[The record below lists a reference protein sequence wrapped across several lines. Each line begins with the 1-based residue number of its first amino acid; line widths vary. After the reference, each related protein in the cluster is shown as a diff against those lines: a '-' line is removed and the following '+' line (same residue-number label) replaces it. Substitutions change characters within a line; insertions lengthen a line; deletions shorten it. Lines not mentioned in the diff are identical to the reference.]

1 MPTYKI
7 IINPAAGR
15 GAGEHIRPTLE
26 KILDRAGVS
35 YEVTETTGPG
45 DATRIAREAFLGPDD
60 VIVAV
65 GGDGTAHEIV
75 NGLVLGAQERGEWA
89 SGKPVGTLGIIPV
102 GSGDDLAWGLGFPQ
116 VDTEEACRI
125 LLADHRRV
133 VDLGQV
139 TDDRERTE
147 IFHNHL
153 GGGFEAAVAIESL
166 KLRGLPGMLLYLI
179 AVARIVPQYHHPV
192 PVTVINGGVTSTRP
206 TLLVSAANGGRT
218 GRTFKIA
225 PDAHPDDG
233 LLDLIVA
240 STSSVARILWLLPH
254 FMRGTHTHLNR
265 WVTMDRISHLFVEA
279 PGGIP
284 VHLDGEI
291 YNPSAKRLEVT
302 VLPGRLQVVAVPG
315 GRQRGLDGA

>member
-15 GAGEHIRPTLE
+15 GAGGQLRPTLE
-26 KILDRAGVS
+26 KILDQAGVS
-35 YEVTETTGPG
+35 YEVTETAGPG
-45 DATRIAREAFLGPDD
+45 DATRIARELSQGPDD

-75 NGLVLGAQERGEWA
+75 NGLVLGAQDRGEWA
-89 SGKPVGTLGIIPV
+89 AGKPVGPLGIIPI
-102 GSGDDLAWGLGFPQ
+102 GTGDDLAWGLGFPQ
-116 VDTEEACRI
+116 VDLEAACRI
-125 LLADHRRV
+125 LLADHRRI

-139 TDDRERTE
+139 TDDRGQTE

-153 GGGFEAAVAIESL
+153 GGAFEAAVAIEST
-166 KLRGLPGMLLYLI
+166 KLRRLPGMLVYLV
-179 AVARIVPQYHHPV
+179 AVARIIPQYHHPV
-192 PVTVINGGVTSTRP
+192 PITISYGGETSTRP
-206 TLLVSAANGGRT
+206 MLLASTANGGRT

-225 PDAHPDDG
+225 PDARPDDG
-233 LLDLIVA
+233 LLDLVLA
-240 STSSVARILWLLPH
+240 STSSIARIIWLLPH
-254 FMRGTHTHLNR
+254 FMRGTHTTLTKY
-265 WVTMDRISHLFVEA
+265 VTMARIAHLVVEA

-291 YNPSAKRLEVT
+291 YNPSARRLEVN

-315 GRQRGLDGA
+315 GR

>member
-7 IINPAAGR
+7 ILNPAAGR
-15 GAGEHIRPTLE
+15 GAGALARPKLE
-26 KILDRAGVS
+26 QILRHGGAS
-35 YEVTETTGPG
+35 YDITETTAPG
-45 DATRIAREAFLGPDD
+45 DATRIARETSQGPDD

-75 NGLVLGAQERGEWA
+75 NGLVLRAQDRGEWTT
-89 SGKPVGTLGIIPV
+89 GKPVGTLGIIPI
-102 GSGDDLAWGLGFPQ
+102 GTGDDLTWGLGFPSI
-116 VDTEEACRI
+116 DLETACGI

-133 VDLGQV
+133 TDLGQV
-139 TDDRERTE
+139 TDDRGRTE

-153 GGGFEAAVAIESL
+153 GGGFEAAVAIEST
-166 KLRGLPGMLLYLI
+166 KLRRLPDALLYLV

-192 PVTVINGGVTSTRP
+192 PVSVSYGGITSTRP
-206 TLLVSAANGGRT
+206 MLLVSTANGGRT

-225 PDAHPDDG
+225 PSAQPDDG
-233 LLDLIVA
+233 MLDLILA
-240 STSSVARILWLLPH
+240 WSPSIGRILWLLPH
-254 FMRGTHTHLNR
+254 FMRGTHTGLSKY
-265 WVTMDRISHLFVEA
+265 VTMERISHLIVEA

-291 YNPSAKRLEVT
+291 YNPSATRLEVS

-315 GRQRGLDGA
+315 GRQRKSG

>member
-1 MPTYKI
+1 MPRYKLV
-7 IINPAAGR
+7 INPAAGR
-15 GAGEHIRPTLE
+15 GAGGHIRPSLE
-26 KILDRAGVS
+26 KILDAAGVS
-35 YEVTETTGPG
+35 YEIAETTGPG
-45 DATRIAREAFLGPDD
+45 DATRIARQASLGPDD

-75 NGLVLGAQERGEWA
+75 NGLVLGAQDRGEWA
-89 SGKPVGTLGIIPV
+89 GGKPVGTLGLIPI

-116 VDTEEACRI
+116 VDLEAACRI

-153 GGGFEAAVAIESL
+153 GGAFEAAVAIEST
-166 KLRGLPGMLLYLI
+166 KLRGLPGMLLYLV
-179 AVARIVPQYHHPV
+179 AVARIIPQYHHPV
-192 PVTVINGGVTSTRP
+192 PVTVNYGGMTSTRP
-206 TLLVSAANGGRT
+206 MLLVSTANGGRT
-218 GRTFKIA
+218 GRTFKMA
-225 PDAHPDDG
+225 PDARPDDG
-233 LLDLIVA
+233 LLDLVLA
-240 STSSVARILWLLPH
+240 STSSIARILWLLPH
-254 FMRGTHTHLNR
+254 FMRGTHTTLTK
-265 WVTMDRISHLFVEA
+265 WVTMDRISHLVAEA

-291 YNPSAKRLEVT
+291 YNPSARHIEVI

-315 GRQRGLDGA
+315 GRR